1 MALKRYIVTGTYQ
14 DVVYAESEE
23 QAVEQFRE
31 LNAICEREEGE
42 FDTIKVEYT
51 PINYEI
57 E

>member
-14 DVVYAESEE
+14 DIVYAENEE

-51 PINYEI
+51 PINYDI